1 MSAGTT
7 TSLGGLP
14 PQAMATPLARIL
26 SRLRR
31 DPILLL
37 SLLAVIAIVLTA
49 LLAPW
54 LAPHDPYSTN
64 MSIAR
69 KTPGWMS
76 ADGVTYFLGTDVQGR
91 DILSRII
98 YGIRATLMLSVLA
111 VIGGSGIGA
120 VLGILAAYYRP
131 LEGVIMRVVDVL
143 LSFPAILFGLSLS
156 ALLGPGTLSMVLALG
171 VSAIPGMARIARGS
185 AMVVMKQEY
194 MEAGH
199 AMGFGNFYLITRYL
213 LPNCSSML
221 MIYATLQLGH
231 TILLGSVLSFLGLGP
246 QPPFAELG
254 SMAADGRKFLQIF
267 PHIST
272 IPTMTIFFI
281 VLAFNLLGD
290 SLRDA
295 LDPKLRF

>member
-1 MSAGTT
+1 MSAGS
-7 TSLGGLP
+7 TSSMGALQ
-14 PQAMATPLARIL
+14 PQAMATPLARIAE
-26 SRLRR
+26 RLRR

-49 LLAPW
+49 LFAPW
-54 LAPHDPYSTN
+54 LAPHDPYATN
-64 MSIAR
+64 MAIAR
-69 KTPGWMS
+69 KLPGWMS
-76 ADGVTYFLGTDVQGR
+76 SDGITYLLGTDVQGR

>member
-1 MSAGTT
+1 MSATT
-7 TSLGGLP
+7 GEGAP
-14 PQAMATPLARIL
+14 GAMPLARIAA
-26 SRLRR
+26 RLRA

-37 SLLAVIAIVLTA
+37 SLLAVVAIVGIA
-49 LLAPW
+49 VFAPW
-54 LAPHDPYSTN
+54 IAPHDPYLTN
-64 MSIAR
+64 MAMAR
-69 KTPGWMS
+69 KAPGWVS
-76 ADGVTYFLGTDVQGR
+76 PDGVRYLLGTDVQGR
-91 DILSRII
+91 DILSRVI
-98 YGIRATLMLSVLA
+98 YGIRATLTFSGLA
-111 VIGGSGIGA
+111 VVFGSGAGA
-120 VLGILAAYYRP
+120 LLGIFAAYFRQ
-131 LEGVIMRVVDVL
+131 LDGVVMRVVDVL

-156 ALLGPGTLSMVLALG
+156 ALLGPGTLSMVLALAI
-171 VSAIPGMARIARGS
+171 SAVPGMARIARGS

-199 AMGFGNFYLITRYL
+199 AMGFGNGYLIFRYL

-231 TILLGSVLSFLGLGP
+231 TILLGAVLSFLGLGP

-272 IPTMTIFFI
+272 IPTMTIFLI

-295 LDPKLRF
+295 LDPKLRT

>member
-1 MSAGTT
+1 M
-7 TSLGGLP
+7 
-14 PQAMATPLARIL
+14 
-26 SRLRR
+26 
-31 DPILLL
+31 
-37 SLLAVIAIVLTA
+37 
-49 LLAPW
+49 
-54 LAPHDPYSTN
+54 
-64 MSIAR
+64 
-69 KTPGWMS
+69 
-76 ADGVTYFLGTDVQGR
+76 
-91 DILSRII
+91 
-98 YGIRATLMLSVLA
+98 
-111 VIGGSGIGA
+111 
-120 VLGILAAYYRP
+120 
-131 LEGVIMRVVDVL
+131 L